1 MKMKMKMKTKMTLRE
16 WLPLIGMTISAF
28 LVNTSEF
35 MPIGLLTDISNEFH
49 MTEAQA
55 GVMITAYSWTVTL
68 LSLPLMLLVCRIQ
81 PKKLLLGTLSVFA
94 VCQVLSVLS
103 SGFTFL
109 VLSRI
114 GVACA
119 HSIFWA
125 IASPVAVRVV
135 SKEHQSKALSAI
147 ITGTSIAMVLGMP
160 LGRMIGLQIG
170 WRMTF
175 LCVAVFSFLVLA
187 YLAIVFPKLEGAESF
202 SVGQLPDLFKNFKLM
217 AVYVVVFLV
226 ATGYYT
232 SYSYI
237 EPFLKKVAGLPSSW
251 VTTTLM
257 LFGIAGLIGSYLF
270 SKYYDNH
277 RYAFVQIVLV
287 GVVAALLLLYPAS
300 VNMYT
305 GILVCAGWG
314 LAIMAFQV
322 SFQAELIG
330 CVSAAASSVAMAIF
344 SGIFNWGIGCGTWLG
359 GEVYTQIDL
368 KYIGLAG
375 GAIVTVA
382 TVISFV
388 RFHVID
394 KVVNK

>member
-1 MKMKMKMKTKMTLRE
+1 MKTKMTLRE

-35 MPIGLLTDISNEFH
+35 MPIGLLTDISKEFH

-94 VCQVLSVLS
+94 VCQVLSVIS

-135 SKEHQSKALSAI
+135 AKEHQSKALSAI
-147 ITGTSIAMVLGMP
+147 ITGTSIAMVIGMP

-175 LCVAVFSFLVLA
+175 LC
-187 YLAIVFPKLEGAESF
+187 G
-202 SVGQLPDLFKNFKLM
+202 
-217 AVYVVVFLV
+217 
-226 ATGYYT
+226 T
-232 SYSYI
+232 
-237 EPFLKKVAGLPSSW
+237 W
-251 VTTTLM
+251 
-257 LFGIAGLIGSYLF
+257 LFGICISEAGRNRIIFRGT
-270 SKYYDNH
+270 
-277 RYAFVQIVLV
+277 
-287 GVVAALLLLYPAS
+287 AS
-300 VNMYT
+300 
-305 GILVCAGWG
+305 G
-314 LAIMAFQV
+314 AFQKCKIDEHLCNYISCGDRILYKLQLYRAV
-322 SFQAELIG
+322 FAE
-330 CVSAAASSVAMAIF
+330 SSRT
-344 SGIFNWGIGCGTWLG
+344 S
-359 GEVYTQIDL
+359 E
-368 KYIGLAG
+368 
-375 GAIVTVA
+375 
-382 TVISFV
+382 
-388 RFHVID
+388 
-394 KVVNK
+394 